1 MKNRIPNQ
9 AQRQSPLSPVTSDEN
24 TIRPAGGEGRGEG
37 AISSS
42 QRTGVTLAEV
52 LVSTLIV
59 GFLMVAALNSVG
71 SIFKARTV
79 TSNRNNAY
87 LLAEDLMSE
96 IEQTPYDDPE
106 GGTGIGIDGGETAS
120 DRATFDDVDD
130 FDGWSQSP
138 PKNRDGTTITGTTG
152 WTRTVT
158 VEYVDTANPGT
169 STITDFGLKRVTVT
183 VTGPNS
189 QTVTLTALRSNAGM
203 NELKSPLDR
212 TYITHG
218 NAKLKLG
225 NGNHRQSGAA
235 VSNHA
240 QDSP

>member
-1 MKNRIPNQ
+1 MKLRSNQ
-9 AQRQSPLSPVTSDEN
+9 QTQRK
-24 TIRPAGGEGRGEG
+24 
-37 AISSS
+37 
-42 QRTGVTLAEV
+42 GVTLAEI
-52 LVSTLIV
+52 LISTLIV
-59 GFLMVAALNSVG
+59 GFLMVAALNAVG
-71 SIFKARTV
+71 GIFQARTL

-96 IEQTPYDDPE
+96 IEQMPCDDPE
-106 GGTGIGIDGGETAS
+106 GGTGIGTDSGETAS
-120 DRATFDDVDD
+120 DRSTFDDVDD
-130 FDGWSQSP
+130 FHGWSQTP
-138 PKNRDGTTITGTTG
+138 PKNRNGTTMTGTTG

-169 STITDFGLKRVTVT
+169 STLTHFGLKRIIVT

-189 QTVTLTALRSNAGM
+189 QSVTLTALRSNAGM
-203 NELKSPLDR
+203 NELKPPTNR

-225 NGNHRQSGAA
+225 NGTQRQTGAA